1 MVNLLSSKQVLWVQI
16 PLFIVLYRH
25 IDYMYKY
32 QYQGKIKK
40 TITLKLLLK
49 KDLISDNLNIYGN
62 QILTA
67 LFFLTMLT
75 KQKADFLKLPKQMK
89 FNKNKINNLNS
100 FTHYTKG
107 FMYGAYVNLN
117 KTNTSF

>member
-1 MVNLLSSKQVLWVQI
+1 
-16 PLFIVLYRH
+16 
-25 IDYMYKY
+25 MYKY

-40 TITLKLLLK
+40 TITFKLLLK

-62 QILTA
+62 QLLTA

-100 FTHYTKG
+100 FSHYTKG
-107 FMYGAYVNLN
+107 FMYGAYVNFN
-117 KTNTSF
+117 KINTSF

>member
-16 PLFIVLYRH
+16 SLFIVLYRH

>member
-16 PLFIVLYRH
+16 SLFIVLHRH

-40 TITLKLLLK
+40 TITFKLLLK

-62 QILTA
+62 QLLTA

-100 FTHYTKG
+100 FSHYTKG
-107 FMYGAYVNLN
+107 FMYGAYVNFN
-117 KTNTSF
+117 KINTSF